1 MKFNNIIFFVFV
13 LLALTDELSAL
24 KNLPYFKS
32 VPQFTYETYLAV
44 DHTLLIDDKASLT
57 TDIIK
62 IEATTYKEA
71 EPVTYSLI
79 NGLPHFKIDH
89 ITGLIY
95 LYSPFNENSN
105 KRFKLTVVATDSAP
119 FPDQQNVKF
128 ILFFFC
134 SKIYFSNFSL

>member
-1 MKFNNIIFFVFV
+1 MKFNNIICFVLSLLLL

-128 ILFFFC
+128 LLFCLLTNLF
-134 SKIYFSNFSL
+134 